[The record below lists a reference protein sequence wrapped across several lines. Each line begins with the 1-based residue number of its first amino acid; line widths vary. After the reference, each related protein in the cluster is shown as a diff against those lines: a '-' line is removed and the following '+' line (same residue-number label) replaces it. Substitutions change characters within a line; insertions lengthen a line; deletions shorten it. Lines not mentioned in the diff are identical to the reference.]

1 MLKEVN
7 SILHVE
13 GDNYQSICLKGV
25 NRKIASATYNLKHWQ
40 YMGKTKKTQTEKK
53 GVKQWNK
60 ENILYPGTVTN
71 SK

>member
-1 MLKEVN
+1 MLKGVN

-40 YMGKTKKTQTEKK
+40 YMGKTKKHRQKRK
-53 GVKQWNK
+53 V
-60 ENILYPGTVTN
+60 
-71 SK
+71 

>member
-25 NRKIASATYNLKHWQ
+25 NRKIANATYNLKHWQ
-40 YMGKTKKTQTEKK
+40 YMGKTKKHRQKRK
-53 GVKQWNK
+53 V
-60 ENILYPGTVTN
+60 
-71 SK
+71 